1 MGAKIEDKIIYNIII
16 KDNNKILVDG
26 KTIKIYGKGK
36 KNTLIN
42 KIKKSLKKKEMK
54 KEIDIYRCIFFIKEE
69 DLNKKITLFKPPLF
83 WISVDKNFIKSSDST
98 YIFSKEGAYIFNL
111 GYNREKLT
119 NMSKMFFG
127 CKELIWE

>member
-26 KTIKIYGKGK
+26 KTIKIYGNGK

-83 WISVDKNFIKSSDST
+83 WISVDKNFIKSSDSA
-98 YIFSKEGAYIFNL
+98 YIFSKEGAYI
-111 GYNREKLT
+111 
-119 NMSKMFFG
+119 
-127 CKELIWE
+127 